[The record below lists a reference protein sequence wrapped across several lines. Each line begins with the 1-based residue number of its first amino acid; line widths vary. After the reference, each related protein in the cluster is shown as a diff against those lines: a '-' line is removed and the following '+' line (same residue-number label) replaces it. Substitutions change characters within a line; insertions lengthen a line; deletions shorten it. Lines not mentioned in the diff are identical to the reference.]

1 MPQFSTNAGDKTGV
15 QNIDVV
21 ITDGQAKGV
30 SKIYVRG
37 TGDLHPKAA
46 KKNLP
51 PYGLPKKDWFP
62 LRDLENKRGSPPYDG
77 WPQRT

>member
-1 MPQFSTNAGDKTGV
+1 MPKFSTNAGDKTGV

-37 TGDLHPKAA
+37 DRRFLG
-46 KKNLP
+46 
-51 PYGLPKKDWFP
+51 GP
-62 LRDLENKRGSPPYDG
+62 LF
-77 WPQRT
+77 